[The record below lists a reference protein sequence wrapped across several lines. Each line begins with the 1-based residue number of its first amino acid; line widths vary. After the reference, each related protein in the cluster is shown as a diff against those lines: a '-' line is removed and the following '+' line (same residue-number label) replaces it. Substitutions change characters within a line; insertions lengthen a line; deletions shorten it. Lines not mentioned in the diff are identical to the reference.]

1 LITKLTGRIQQYG
14 WGSRTVIPDLLGVP
28 PTGEPQAELWFGAH
42 PLAPSLA
49 AGRPL
54 NELIAEDPEGI
65 VGAAPVAAFGP
76 RLPFLVKIIA
86 ADQPLSLQAH
96 PSRAQAEAGYEREQ
110 AAGIPRD
117 APNRTYRDG
126 WPKPE
131 VLCALAPTDALYGF
145 RDPEETY
152 GLFKQLRIPAATD
165 LVAELADRSV
175 RPQDRLRGVFGRL
188 LRLSDSERSVVRQV
202 AAAAAAIGPNDSP
215 GSHSPGQSSAL
226 FDFAA
231 TATEL
236 SGFYPNDPGV
246 LAALVMN
253 RITLQRYDAI
263 FLPPGNL
270 HAYLR
275 GCGVEIMANS
285 DNVMRGG
292 LTPKF
297 VNVEELLKVLDF
309 TPGFRGLI
317 TPVRQAPG
325 VWHYPTPAPEF
336 TFWRLELGTDPIEL
350 PGVGTGRIVLV
361 TDGSVTLTSGA
372 PDTDELILH
381 RGESALVTAA
391 EQVRLTGLATVFVGA
406 PGLSA
411 GRHEVRC

>member
-1 LITKLTGRIQQYG
+1 
-14 WGSRTVIPDLLGVP
+14 VIPDLLGVP

-42 PLAPSLA
+42 PLAPSIA

-54 NELIAEDPEGI
+54 TELIAEDPQGVI
-65 VGAAPVAAFGP
+65 GTAPVAAFGP

-96 PSRAQAEAGYEREQ
+96 PSRAQAEAGYAREQ

-131 VLCALAPTDALYGF
+131 VLCALAPTEALYGF
-145 RDPEETY
+145 REPDETY
-152 GLFKQLRIPAATD
+152 DLFEQLGVPAAVD
-165 LVAELADRSV
+165 LVAELTDRSA
-175 RPQDRLRGVFGRL
+175 RPQDRLCRVFGRL
-188 LRLSDSERSVVRQV
+188 LRLSDTERSAVPEVAS
-202 AAAAAAIGPNDSP
+202 AAASICSGETRRSDDPGPSDT
-215 GSHSPGQSSAL
+215 L
-226 FDFAA
+226 RCFAG
-231 TATEL
+231 TAVEL
-236 SGFYPNDPGV
+236 SRFYPGDPGV
-246 LAALVMN
+246 LAALLMN
-253 RITLQRYDAI
+253 RVTLQRYDAI

-297 VNVEELLKVLDF
+297 VNVEELLNVLDF
-309 TPGFRGLI
+309 RPGFPGLVS
-317 TPVRQAPG
+317 PVLQAPG
-325 VWHYPTPAPEF
+325 VWHYPIPTPEF
-336 TFWRLELGTDPIEL
+336 SFWRLEVGTDPIEL
-350 PGVGTGRIVLV
+350 PGLGTGRILLV
-361 TDGSVTLTSGA
+361 TDGSVTLASRAT
-372 PDTDELILH
+372 DDELTLH

-391 EQVRLTGLATVFVGA
+391 ESVRLSGAADVFVGA
-406 PGLSA
+406 PGVLDS
-411 GRHEVRC
+411 